1 MDILALLGI
10 ESRVKQAAKESPHE
24 RYGRID
30 LDLGAAENVGT
41 DILLNLDG
49 DFFDKVSYNG
59 SAEGCTFKFDNK
71 RSSLIRA
78 AEFKK
83 RYTPFVPFKRIY
95 LTNKVAQPEKH
106 FVVFV
111 GGAFAGEIE
120 PSTGQ
125 KVALTDLEGVDMT
138 AVKDERFKAH
148 TFNSLKPTTM
158 GVANTAQPLLGS
170 TKVRWAIVHFLSKIA
185 LIGTSTVT
193 RGGGADD
200 GQKYAE
206 SAYLTLEHID
216 LGDIYIINYT
226 VDESCIYSINYIE
239 EAV

>member
-59 SAEGCTFKFDNK
+59 TAEGCTFKFDNK
-71 RSSLIRA
+71 RSSEIRA

-95 LTNKVAQPEKH
+95 LTNKVAQTGKH

-120 PSTGQ
+120 PSTGE
-125 KVALTDLEGVDMT
+125 KVAVVDIEGVDMT
-138 AVKDERFKAH
+138 AVKDDRFKAH
-148 TFNSLKPTTM
+148 PFRHLKPTTM
-158 GVANTAQPLLGS
+158 GVANTAEVIKGS
-170 TKVRWAIVHFLSKIA
+170 TKVRWAIIHFLSKAA
-185 LIGTSTVT
+185 LIGESTVT
-193 RGGGADD
+193 RGGGVDD
-200 GQKYAE
+200 GQKYDE
-206 SAYLTLEHID
+206 GAYLTVEHVD
-216 LGDIYIINYT
+216 LGDMYIINYT
-226 VDESCIYSINYIE
+226 VGEQCVWTINYAE
-239 EAV
+239 EV